1 VKRLHNE
8 VTMEG
13 TFEVISLTDFRTRPG
28 EVLQSV
34 ELGKTYVIQKY
45 GREIAVLSKPPGT
58 QLIINIASDGSVTHR
73 P

>member
-1 VKRLHNE
+1 MKRLHKE

-45 GREIAVLSKPPGT
+45 GKEVAVLSRPPGV
-58 QLIINIASDGSVTHR
+58 QLTINVASDGSVTHR